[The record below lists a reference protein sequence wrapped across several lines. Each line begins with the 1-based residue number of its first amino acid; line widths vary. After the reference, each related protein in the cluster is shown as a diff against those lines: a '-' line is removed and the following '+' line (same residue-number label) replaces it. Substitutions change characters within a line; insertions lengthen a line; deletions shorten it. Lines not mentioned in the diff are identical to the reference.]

1 MKKTTKAILAALLFC
16 AGALGAYIGLCYLVP
31 GWRIKLAADPLTY
44 FVKSIAHMA
53 PLKGVIALAVGAV
66 PAGIFLAAAKER

>member
-1 MKKTTKAILAALLFC
+1 MKKVILLSVLIFAAAFFGSYL
-16 AGALGAYIGLCYLVP
+16 GLCYLVP

-44 FVKSIAHMA
+44 FVKSIGHMA